1 MTSFSFALVPASH
14 MYILFKKGREKGYF
28 ASRPEIR
35 HAAGLKIPFRVVYAG
50 DRPRKK
56 KEKREIAGFPFPGK
70 FEYSHCDVITLS
82 GKYDEYPPQ
91 PFLPRKMTCRLFVVE
106 SQIVIGITS
115 PIAFLFLFRSSPLI
129 AGAAAAGPCA
139 NCCCRLIRK

>member
-56 KEKREIAGFPFPGK
+56 RKNEKSPVSHFPGN
-70 FEYSHCDVITLS
+70 SNI
-82 GKYDEYPPQ
+82 P
-91 PFLPRKMTCRLFVVE
+91 
-106 SQIVIGITS
+106 IVTS
-115 PIAFLFLFRSSPLI
+115 SL
-129 AGAAAAGPCA
+129 
-139 NCCCRLIRK
+139 